1 MSVPAPPAR
10 VAAIVPAAGRG
21 ERLGPGAP
29 KALREIGGTPMLVY
43 AVKALAASPLVD
55 LVVVAA
61 PADSVEQVRALV
73 DGPSYGAD
81 VVVVAGGETRSE
93 SVARALINLPEDVD
107 VVLVHDAARPLVP
120 VEVVSAV
127 AAAVREGHEAVV
139 PVVPVVDTIK
149 SVDSDGNIMGTV
161 PRDNL
166 RAAQTPQGFTRE
178 VLQRAHAEV
187 DAPVTD
193 DAGMVES
200 LGFSIHAVDGHEDS
214 FKVTRPIDVVLAEAV
229 IARRRVR

>member
-43 AVKALAASPLVD
+43 AVKALAESPLVD

-93 SVARALINLPEDVD
+93 SVARALINLPDDVD

-161 PRDNL
+161 PRDDL

-200 LGFSIHAVDGHEDS
+200 LGFPIHAVDGHEDS